1 MSKVIQK
8 ARSKKRG
15 ITALAA
21 KQVSFSIVFTG
32 GVGDARVRVKQSRN
46 TLHTFNYSQSGSDT
60 VTLNSGMYRILL
72 DGMCTSEVEFVIS
85 EQTNPKTPES
95 FSEGPIDSS
104 YTLEI
109 A

>member
-8 ARSKKRG
+8 ARGKKRG
-15 ITALAA
+15 MTTLAG

-46 TLHTFNYSQSGSDT
+46 IIHTFNYSQSGSDT

-72 DGMCTSEVEFVIS
+72 DGMCTSEAEFVIS